1 MTVTSRPVRSSKYDM
16 NRSKP
21 AASSAWVSRG
31 RSERWQDLARPRHLL
46 REAKRNL
53 TAETRSSWT
62 RNDLSAFGV
71 TLTLVLLGTIAA
83 AQTSYPVFWLLI
95 GPGPLAVG
103 FTVRAFL
110 RQGFRR
116 HRTFRSVRERNSHHS
131 GQSDRRISC
140 PGVHRGKRG
149 SKRIVPGF

>member
-1 MTVTSRPVRSSKYDM
+1 MTATSRPVQSSKYDM

-21 AASSAWVSRG
+21 AASSTWVSSE
-31 RSERWQDLARPRHLL
+31 RSDRWQDLGRRRRLL
-46 REAKRNL
+46 PDAKRNL
-53 TAETRSSWT
+53 AAETRSSWT
-62 RNDLSAFGV
+62 KNDLSAFGI

-110 RQGFRR
+110 RHGFRR
-116 HRTFRSVRERNSHHS
+116 QRTFRGVRERKSHRS
-131 GQSDRRISC
+131 GQSDRRISH

-149 SKRIVPGF
+149 STRVVPGF

>member
-1 MTVTSRPVRSSKYDM
+1 MTVTSRPVQSSKYDM

-21 AASSAWVSRG
+21 AASSTWVGSE
-31 RSERWQDLARPRHLL
+31 RSERRQDLACPRHLL
-46 REAKRNL
+46 RDAKRNL

-62 RNDLSAFGV
+62 RNDLSAYGI

-116 HRTFRSVRERNSHHS
+116 QRTFRSVRERNSHRS
-131 GQSDRRISC
+131 GQSDRLISDLR
-140 PGVHRGKRG
+140 VHRGERG
-149 SKRIVPGF
+149 STRIVPGF